1 MRVDVVEAHQSLSGL
16 RAFALRLTV
25 WRVAALLATSCAV
38 SFIVLPLG
46 VGADY
51 PNHLARAY
59 IETAIDASA
68 ALQRYYEVDYRFV
81 PNFSVEM
88 IVPRL
93 AAVFGLYGAGSILV
107 AISAVLAPLA
117 GVALSRTLHGSAG
130 VWLPLLGFATVF
142 NRNLEFGFI
151 NFLFGLGLALVCF
164 CLWVRMTP
172 GWKRAAVIAPLGA
185 FVAANHILGFLFL
198 GYIALL
204 WEGSKFAF
212 GERGRLMQFL
222 PMLIIRDGAAFLP
235 GLALIAYGFLIAD
248 DVSTYTG
255 DMGMWTQR
263 MTALTAGFGFF
274 NSTLSVVAG
283 TTAFAAF
290 IGGLYLGLRKGV
302 LEIHRDLAVV
312 VIGVF
317 VLVAIMPVHLSG
329 IWALHFRYGGAGLI
343 LLGAALR
350 FKNPQDA
357 PKAAVLYAVVLG
369 LLLANGVSHVMRIDQ
384 SQQEIRRAMAMLPD
398 GARVISATSPD
409 VGFEI
414 GVHAPSF
421 AVIEADA
428 YIPNLFTNISAIAV
442 KAEMTA
448 LHFPQ
453 GKPQLIETLRTHR
466 TTPLAPAEN
475 GRWSK
480 DYYFS
485 WPDHFTH
492 VLYTRLP
499 GEPGADL
506 EGIAEIASGKDFVL
520 YEIEGAAFS
529 R

>member
-1 MRVDVVEAHQSLSGL
+1 M
-16 RAFALRLTV
+16 AFA
-25 WRVAALLATSCAV
+25 CAV
-38 SFIVLPLG
+38 LFIAFPLG

-59 IETAIDASA
+59 IETAIGASD
-68 ALQRYYEVDYRFV
+68 ALQRYYEIDYHFV

-88 IVPRL
+88 IVPQL
-93 AAVFGLYGAGSILV
+93 APVFGLYGAGALLV
-107 AISAVLAPLA
+107 AVSVVLAPLG
-117 GVALSRTLHGSAG
+117 GVALSRTLNGGAG
-130 VWLPLLGFATVF
+130 AWLPLLGFAAVF

-151 NFLFGLGLALVCF
+151 NFLFGLGLALLCF
-164 CLWVRMTP
+164 CLWARMAP
-172 GWKRAAVIAPLGA
+172 GWKRSAILAPLAA

-212 GERGRLMQFL
+212 GERGRLTQFL

-235 GLALIAYGFLIAD
+235 GVALIAYGFFIAD

-263 MTALTAGFGFF
+263 MTALTAGIGFF
-274 NSTLSVVAG
+274 NSTLSVIAG

-290 IGGLYLGLRKGV
+290 LGGLYLGLRKGV
-302 LEIHRDLAVV
+302 LEIQRDLAVV
-312 VIGVF
+312 AIGVF

-343 LLGAALR
+343 ILAAALR
-350 FKNPQDA
+350 FRSPQGA
-357 PKAAVLYAVVLG
+357 PKAAILYAGVLA
-369 LLLANGVSHVMRIDQ
+369 LLAVNGASHVMRIDQ
-384 SQQEIRRAMAMLPD
+384 SQQEIRHAMAALPD
-398 GARVISATSPD
+398 GARLISATAPD

-414 GVHAPSF
+414 GVHASSF

-428 YIPNLFTNISAIAV
+428 YIPNLFTNISAVAV
-442 KAEMTA
+442 RPEMTA

-453 GKPQLIETLRTHR
+453 GKPQLVETLRTHR
-466 TTPLAPAEN
+466 STPLAPAEN
-475 GRWSK
+475 GRWSER
-480 DYYFS
+480 YYHS
-485 WPDHFTH
+485 WPAHFTH
-492 VLYTRLP
+492 LLYTRAP
-499 GEPGADL
+499 GQPGADL
-506 EGIAEIASGKDFVL
+506 DGLTEIASGKDFVL
-520 YEIEGAAFS
+520 YQIQGATVG

>member
-1 MRVDVVEAHQSLSGL
+1 MDAVETNRSLSGP
-16 RAFALRLTV
+16 RAPALRLTV
-25 WRVAALLATSCAV
+25 WRAAGLMAAACAV
-38 SFIVLPLG
+38 LFIVFPLG

-59 IETAIDASA
+59 IATAIDGSD
-68 ALQRYYEVDYRFV
+68 ALQRYYEIDYRFV
-81 PNFSVEM
+81 PNFSVEL

-93 AAVFGLYGAGSILV
+93 ASVFGLYGAGAILV
-107 AISAVLAPLA
+107 AVSALLAPLA
-117 GVALSRTLHGSAG
+117 GVALSRTLNGSAG

-151 NFLFGLGLALVCF
+151 NFLFGLGLALLCF
-164 CLWVRMTP
+164 CLWVRMAP
-172 GWKRAAVIAPLGA
+172 GWKRTAIIAPLGA
-185 FVAANHILGFLFL
+185 VIAANHILSFLFL
-198 GYIALL
+198 GYIVLL

-212 GERGRLMQFL
+212 GDRGRLMKFL

-235 GLALIAYGFLIAD
+235 GLALIAYGFFIAD

-283 TTAFAAF
+283 TAAFAAF
-290 IGGLYLGLRKGV
+290 LGGLYYGLRNGV

-312 VIGVF
+312 AIGVF
-317 VLVAIMPVHLSG
+317 ALVAIMPVHLSG
-329 IWALHFRYGGAGLI
+329 IWALHFRYGGAGLV
-343 LLGAALR
+343 LLAAALR
-350 FKNPQDA
+350 FKD
-357 PKAAVLYAVVLG
+357 PKGAIRPAIFYVAVLG
-369 LLLANGVSHVMRIDQ
+369 LLAINGASHVMRIDQ
-384 SQQEIRRAMAMLPD
+384 SQQEIRRAMSVLPD
-398 GARVISATSPD
+398 GARVIAATSPD

-421 AVIEADA
+421 AVIQANA
-428 YIPNLFTNISAIAV
+428 YIPNLFTNISAVAV
-442 KAEMTA
+442 KPEMTA

-453 GKPQLIETLRTHR
+453 GKPQLVETLRAHR
-466 TTPLAPAEN
+466 MTTLLPAAN
-475 GRWSK
+475 GRWSE
-480 DYYFS
+480 DYYFA

-492 VLYTRLP
+492 LVYTRLP

-506 EGIAEIASGKDFVL
+506 EGLVEIAAGRDFVL
-520 YEIEGAAFS
+520 YRIDGATID
-529 R
+529 